1 MEPMNHFLT
10 AHRQEFKNF
19 IEVVCAVPTEHRF
32 SIPPPSYSTPIA
44 IFTRLPPA
52 SREGFPSLPYL
63 LDTTRNYAALVN
75 LWMDNY
81 AASPVVGSTT
91 SVTPIKPLSGDL
103 LRFHQ
108 ACVEI
113 RQRTKEVLER
123 ADMSESKGSGM
134 SQKWMAIAER
144 METAPDEFWMNESQW
159 IEPAHAGTEIETRT
173 GNPLVGPERRPG
185 AASRPRPK
193 AITSRPVTAE
203 ELELELGDAE
213 FTAISTV
220 GEQQMGESDV
230 AQSPKTEDEAGTK
243 VKEKGKERE
252 KEKKIEKSKKRLFG
266 RRK

>member
-32 SIPPPSYSTPIA
+32 SIPPPSHSTPIA
-44 IFTRLPPA
+44 IFSRLPPA

-75 LWMDNY
+75 LWMDSY
-81 AASPVVGSTT
+81 AASPLVGSTT

-123 ADMSESKGSGM
+123 ADMSENKGSGM

-144 METAPDEFWMNESQW
+144 METAPDQFWMDESQW
-159 IEPAHAGTEIETRT
+159 IEPAHPGTEIQMRT
-173 GNPLVGPERRPG
+173 ANSLVGPQRRPG

-193 AITSRPVTAE
+193 AITSRPATAE

-213 FTAISTV
+213 YTASSIV
-220 GEQQMGESDV
+220 GEQQMSKSDT
-230 AQSPKTEDEAGTK
+230 AQSPKTEDEAGAK
-243 VKEKGKERE
+243 GKEKGEERE
-252 KEKKIEKSKKRLFG
+252 LEKETEKSRKSLFG